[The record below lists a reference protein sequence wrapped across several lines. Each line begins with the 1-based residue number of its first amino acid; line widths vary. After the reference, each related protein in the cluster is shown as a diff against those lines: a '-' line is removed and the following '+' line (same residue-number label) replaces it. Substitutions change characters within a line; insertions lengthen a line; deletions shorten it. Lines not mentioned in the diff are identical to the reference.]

1 MFCSVACEHV
11 KQPHELVVELDRE
24 IETGTATIT
33 STDAD
38 S

>member
-11 KQPHELVVELDRE
+11 KQPHELVAELDRE
-24 IETGTATIT
+24 IETATATIT